1 MFNGD
6 VQWNKKEKTK
16 GKLKLKAEFL
26 QGEGYRPTPGDGE
39 ITSRFNRWRN
49 RHHPCWWCN
58 ECGGVG
64 WYGQF
69 QTPLK
74 EKIPLKTRWCNSILC
89 PSQSERRKTNHTGM
103 SRSAFFFV
111 VFTRPRF
118 YLNLENAA
126 HSRQKRWH
134 TVPLNYEHLI
144 FFASHLWIA
153 SHAISPSGAMI
164 SSFHKTYTKKQ
175 KQKTKWC
182 LFHFWLVPA
191 GAPAQ
196 QV

>member
-1 MFNGD
+1 MMQWVWGGGMVNSKRLWKRKFHWKHQGD
-6 VQWNKKEKTK
+6 AILSCAHHKVNEEKQIIQ
-16 GKLKLKAEFL
+16 EC
-26 QGEGYRPTPGDGE
+26 QGRP
-39 ITSRFNRWRN
+39 
-49 RHHPCWWCN
+49 
-58 ECGGVG
+58 
-64 WYGQF
+64 
-69 QTPLK
+69 
-74 EKIPLKTRWCNSILC
+74 
-89 PSQSERRKTNHTGM
+89 
-103 SRSAFFFV
+103 FFFV

-175 KQKTKWC
+175 KQNGVSFIFGSYQRVLPPSRCNGRQGRTRKAVNGWLYQEKSSSWMPWWFLNRKKWR
-182 LFHFWLVPA
+182 FSPA
-191 GAPAQ
+191 
-196 QV
+196 